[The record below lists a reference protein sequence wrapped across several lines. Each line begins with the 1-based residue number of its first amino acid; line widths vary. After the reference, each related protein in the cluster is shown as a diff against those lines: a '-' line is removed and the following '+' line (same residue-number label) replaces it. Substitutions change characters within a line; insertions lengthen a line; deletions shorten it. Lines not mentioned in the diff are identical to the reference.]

1 MPTVYS
7 SQQKA
12 AITQFISFTQL
23 DRNTAIRAL
32 KNHGWDAQAA
42 VNAHYGNG
50 SGGGASANPG
60 AAKATLNKLF
70 DKYRDA
76 NTAEPDTI
84 GVEGTMKY
92 FGDTDV
98 NVEGLESLAVLEI
111 VQAPTMGEMS
121 REGFVNGWQER
132 NCDTIT
138 KQKDY
143 IKNLK
148 RELPSN
154 KDLFLRVYKY
164 TFAVAKASGQ
174 KAVPLDMAIA
184 YWELLFSSDLS
195 AVKWSS
201 STTPW
206 LSWWTEFLT
215 SSWKKS
221 VNKDMWNETLKFAQL
236 TLTDE
241 AMSFWNE
248 ESSWPSVIDEFVEWV
263 KNEKRGGSKEEAMEE
278 DY

>member
-12 AITQFISFTQL
+12 AITQFINFTQL

-32 KNHGWDAQAA
+32 KNNGWDAQTA

-50 SGGGASANPG
+50 GGGVSAG
-60 AAKATLNKLF
+60 SAAARATLNKLF
-70 DKYRDA
+70 DKYRET
-76 NTAEPDTI
+76 NTTEPDII

-92 FGDTDV
+92 FGDIDV
-98 NVEGLESLAVLEI
+98 NVEGLESLAVLEV

-132 NCDTIT
+132 SCDSIQ

-143 IKNLK
+143 IKTLK
-148 RELPSN
+148 RELSSN
-154 KDLFLRVYKY
+154 RELFVRVYKY
-164 TFAVAKASGQ
+164 TFAVAKAPGQ

-184 YWELLFSSDLS
+184 YWELLFSSPLS
-195 AVKWSS
+195 AVKWS
-201 STTPW
+201 TPNTPW

-241 AMSFWNE
+241 AMDFWNE

-263 KNEKRGGSKEEAMEE
+263 KNEKRGGGKEEPMEDE
-278 DY
+278 Y